1 MECSIQRR
9 PAMTTFS
16 VQDVRNVL
24 EARVNAI
31 GSVRAASRVL
41 GVSET
46 AIRGVLNSGDEP
58 GEKLARA
65 LGFKRAAGFV
75 PLRKGEIG

>member
-1 MECSIQRR
+1 
-9 PAMTTFS
+9 MTTLN
-16 VQDVRNVL
+16 VQEIRALLQAKVDAL
-24 EARVNAI
+24 

-46 AIRGVLNSGDEP
+46 AIRGVLNSGDDP

-75 PLRKGEIG
+75 PLRKGEVA

>member
-1 MECSIQRR
+1 MI
-9 PAMTTFS
+9 TLS
-16 VQDVRNVL
+16 VQDVRHVL
-24 EARVNAI
+24 KAKVDAL

-46 AIRGVLNSGDEP
+46 AIRAVMNSGSDP

-75 PLRKGEIG
+75 PLRKGEVA

>member
-1 MECSIQRR
+1 
-9 PAMTTFS
+9 MTTLS
-16 VQDVRNVL
+16 VQDVRQLLKAKVDAL
-24 EARVNAI
+24 

-46 AIRGVLNSGDEP
+46 AIRGVLNSGDDP

-75 PLRKGEIG
+75 PLRKGEVA

>member
-1 MECSIQRR
+1 M
-9 PAMTTFS
+9 PTLN
-16 VQDVRNVL
+16 VQEICALLRAKVDAL
-24 EARVNAI
+24 

-46 AIRGVLNSGDEP
+46 AIRGVLNSGDDP

-75 PLRKGEIG
+75 PLGKGEVA